1 MPRRGIAPGRLR
13 RRLTIAF
20 VLVAAISAGA
30 LALGSFLLVRGAR
43 LRDSLD
49 RAKTDAE
56 FNLALAANLR
66 QDAGLQAFVSNY
78 EGRRIHAVLVSG
90 GRRFFSTGS
99 FRPSLPQDL
108 QRLVRSGQLAFERS
122 TFQGIPYVIVGSRPS
137 GSNVELYFFYK
148 EDGLERDLTQL
159 RNVLLAG
166 WVAVIV
172 LAALIGS
179 VLARRTLEPVAKAS
193 QAARSMAEG
202 MLQTRLPVEAEDEF
216 GAWAA
221 SFNEMAEALEAKI
234 NALSQAQARERR
246 FTSDVA
252 HELRTPLTALVG
264 EASLLRDQLDRIP
277 EDARRPAELLIHDV
291 ARLRRLV
298 EELMEISRF
307 DAGSESVTAEP
318 VDLAALVQATIRTRG
333 WERRVGVRSQETV
346 VDSDRRRLERIV
358 ANLVGNAL
366 EHGGPNV
373 QVLVGRSAGDV
384 FVEVSDDG
392 PGIDPEHLP
401 RLFDR
406 FYKADRSR
414 SGRGS
419 GLGLAIAMENAH
431 LLGAEIDVWSEPGLG
446 SRFRLVLPVTEPL
459 RAGEPTV
466 TPAPE
471 DGAHSPSKGG
481 QR

>member
-20 VLVAAISAGA
+20 VLVAGLSAGA
-30 LALGSFLLVRGAR
+30 LALGSFLLVRQTR

-49 RAKTDAE
+49 RAKADAE

-66 QDAGLQAFVSNY
+66 EDTDLQAFVSNY
-78 EGRRIHAVLVSG
+78 ESRGVHAELVTGNS
-90 GRRFFSTGS
+90 RFFSTRS
-99 FRPSLPQDL
+99 FRPAVPASL
-108 QRLVRSGQLAFERS
+108 QRLVGNGRLAYERATFED
-122 TFQGIPYVIVGSRPS
+122 TPYVIVGSRPS
-137 GSNVELYFFYK
+137 GSNVELYFFYR
-148 EDGLERDLTQL
+148 EDGLNRDLTQL
-159 RNVLLAG
+159 RNVLLVG
-166 WVAVIV
+166 WGAVIV
-172 LAALIGS
+172 LAALVGS

-193 QAARSMAEG
+193 QAARSMADG

-216 GAWAA
+216 GAWAE

-234 NALSQAQARERR
+234 NALSEAQARERR

-264 EASLLRDQLDRIP
+264 EASLLRELLDRIP

-307 DAGSESVTAEP
+307 DAGGESVNVEP

-358 ANLVGNAL
+358 ANLIGNAL
-366 EHGGPNV
+366 EHGGANV
-373 QVLVGRSAGDV
+373 QVLVGRSGGDA

-401 RLFDR
+401 HLFDR

-419 GLGLAIAMENAH
+419 GLGLAIAIENAR
-431 LLGAEIDVWSEPGLG
+431 LLGGDIVVWSEPGLG
-446 SRFRLVLPVTEPL
+446 SRFRLILPVTEPL
-459 RAGEPTV
+459 RTSEPAV
-466 TPAPE
+466 TPAPQDE
-471 DGAHSPSKGG
+471 AHSPSKGG

>member
-1 MPRRGIAPGRLR
+1 
-13 RRLTIAF
+13 
-20 VLVAAISAGA
+20 
-30 LALGSFLLVRGAR
+30 
-43 LRDSLD
+43 
-49 RAKTDAE
+49 
-56 FNLALAANLR
+56 
-66 QDAGLQAFVSNY
+66 
-78 EGRRIHAVLVSG
+78 
-90 GRRFFSTGS
+90 
-99 FRPSLPQDL
+99 
-108 QRLVRSGQLAFERS
+108 
-122 TFQGIPYVIVGSRPS
+122 
-137 GSNVELYFFYK
+137 
-148 EDGLERDLTQL
+148 
-159 RNVLLAG
+159 
-166 WVAVIV
+166 
-172 LAALIGS
+172 
-179 VLARRTLEPVAKAS
+179 
-193 QAARSMAEG
+193 MAEG

-234 NALSQAQARERR
+234 SELSEAQARERR

-264 EASLLRDQLDRIP
+264 EASLLRTHLDRMP

-318 VDLAALVQATIRTRG
+318 ADLASLVQATIRTRG
-333 WERRVGVRSQETV
+333 WESRVGVRSQETV
-346 VDSDRRRLERIV
+346 VHSDRRRLERIV
-358 ANLVGNAL
+358 ANLIGNAL

-373 QVLVGRSAGDV
+373 QVLVGRSGGHS

-401 RLFDR
+401 QLFDR

-419 GLGLAIAMENAH
+419 GLGLAIARENAH
-431 LLGAEIDVWSEPGLG
+431 LLGGAIEVWSEPGLG
-446 SRFRLVLPVTEPL
+446 SRFRLILPVTERL
-459 RAGEPTV
+459 RAGEPPV
-466 TPAPE
+466 TGGPDDE
-471 DGAHSPSKGG
+471 AHSPSKGG

>member
-13 RRLTIAF
+13 RRLTVAF

-30 LALGSFLLVRGAR
+30 LALGSFLLVRQAR

-49 RAKTDAE
+49 RAKRDAG

-66 QDAGLQAFVSNY
+66 PGADLQAFVSNY
-78 EGRRIHAVLVSG
+78 QTRDVPTALVSG
-90 GRRFFSTGS
+90 SNRFFSSSS
-99 FRPSLPQDL
+99 FQPSLPPEL
-108 QRLVRSGQLAFERS
+108 QKLVRNGQIGYERE
-122 TFQGIPYVIVGSRPS
+122 TFQGVPYLIVGSRPL
-137 GSNVELYFFYK
+137 GSSVELYFFYK
-148 EDGLERDLTQL
+148 EDVLAHDLTQL
-159 RNVLLAG
+159 GSVLLIGWAG
-166 WVAVIV
+166 VIAVATLV
-172 LAALIGS
+172 GS
-179 VLARRTLEPVAKAS
+179 ILARRTLEPVAKAS

-234 NALSQAQARERR
+234 NALSEAQARERR

-291 ARLRRLV
+291 GRLRRLV

-318 VDLAALVQATIRTRG
+318 VDLAALVDATIRSRG
-333 WERRVGVRSQETV
+333 WERPVGVRSLETV

-358 ANLVGNAL
+358 ANLIGNAL

-373 QVLVGRSAGDV
+373 QVLVGRSGGNA

-401 RLFDR
+401 YLFDR

-419 GLGLAIAMENAH
+419 GLGLAIAMENAR
-431 LLGAEIDVWSEPGLG
+431 LLGASIDVWSEPGLG
-446 SRFRLVLPVTEPL
+446 SRFRFVIPVTEPL
-459 RAGEPTV
+459 RRGEPSV

-481 QR
+481 QG